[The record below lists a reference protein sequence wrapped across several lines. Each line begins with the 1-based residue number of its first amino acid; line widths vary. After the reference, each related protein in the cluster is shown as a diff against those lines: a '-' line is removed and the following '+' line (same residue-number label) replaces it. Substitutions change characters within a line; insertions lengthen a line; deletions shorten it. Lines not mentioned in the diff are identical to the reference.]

1 MMPNITTDD
10 YSQQMDTPLDIVHP
24 LTLHINIF
32 FSASAA
38 SQTLTVGLSVIKPS
52 PPDFY
57 TGEARVCIC

>member
-1 MMPNITTDD
+1 
-10 YSQQMDTPLDIVHP
+10 MDIPLDIVHH
-24 LTLHINIF
+24 LTIHINIF
-32 FSASAA
+32 VSASAA